1 MEEGG
6 TAQTAVVLST
16 RADRE
21 VTVMVA
27 TEDISAEAPDDYTAL
42 TTMTITFPA
51 GTTRQVI
58 PAVTIN
64 DDIQEGDESFRL
76 RLSNPTNGLMLGSR
90 STATV
95 NIRDN
100 DGTYVQS

>member
-27 TEDISAEAPDDYTAL
+27 TEDISAEASDDYTAL
-42 TTMTITFPA
+42 TMTITFPA

-58 PAVTIN
+58 PAVTRD

-76 RLSNPTNGLMLGSR
+76 RLSNPTNGLTLGGR

-100 DGTYVQS
+100 DGMYRAEN